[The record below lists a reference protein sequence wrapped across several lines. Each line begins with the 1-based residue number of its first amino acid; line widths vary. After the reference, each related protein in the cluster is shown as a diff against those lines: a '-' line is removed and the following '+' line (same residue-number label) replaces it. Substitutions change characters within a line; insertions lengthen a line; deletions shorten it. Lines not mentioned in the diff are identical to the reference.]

1 VSTSHYSYNLRYPDS
16 IAFVWGLKIASTLM
30 SSEMETVLIF
40 EEISEFYNLKSDQIY
55 SLLLRNTTTLT
66 LVHIEE
72 LQALLEFILTLITSQ
87 SWVTVH
93 RK

>member
-1 VSTSHYSYNLRYPDS
+1 
-16 IAFVWGLKIASTLM
+16 M

>member
-1 VSTSHYSYNLRYPDS
+1 MST
-16 IAFVWGLKIASTLM
+16 
-30 SSEMETVLIF
+30 EMETVLIF
-40 EEISEFYNLKSDQIY
+40 EEISEFYNMKNDQIY
-55 SLLLRNTTTLT
+55 NLLLKNTSTLSF
-66 LVHIEE
+66 VHIEE

>member
-1 VSTSHYSYNLRYPDS
+1 M
-16 IAFVWGLKIASTLM
+16 G
-30 SSEMETVLIF
+30 SEMETVLIF
-40 EEISEFYNLKSDQIY
+40 EEISVFFNLKNDQIY
-55 SLLLRNTTTLT
+55 NLLLQNTNTLT

>member
-1 VSTSHYSYNLRYPDS
+1 
-16 IAFVWGLKIASTLM
+16 M
-30 SSEMETVLIF
+30 SSEIDTVLIF
-40 EEISEFYNLKSDQIY
+40 EEISEFFNLKSDQIY
-55 SLLLRNTTTLT
+55 NLLLHNTTTLT